1 MGSQQERANRVPVT
15 DWAEVVS
22 YPAGLPI
29 GVGHLHNISEGGMAI
44 DLPVFIEPGTG
55 VQIRLSTFGGG
66 LLRHFQFT
74 GSIVHAEQW
83 GQGGVHGIQFV
94 PMAHAKRLE
103 LMDYLC
109 EVEIHYRAAS

>member
-1 MGSQQERANRVPVT
+1 MKQQQERASRVRVT
-15 DWAEVVS
+15 DWGEVLS
-22 YPAGLPI
+22 DPAGIPL
-29 GVGHLHNISEGGMAI
+29 GVGHLNNISEGGMAI
-44 DLPVFIEPGTG
+44 DLPIYIEPGTG

-74 GSIVHAEQW
+74 GSVVRAEQW

-94 PMAHAKRLE
+94 PMTHAKRLE

-109 EVEIHYRAAS
+109 EAEIHYRSAS